1 MGKNLSSQNG
11 RIQFGTKWNISIDD
25 ETKENRDKIFR
36 HCFEWYAEQLKGEL
50 GWNYPPLSTP
60 NVTRNNI
67 PAKQRDT
74 TVRFGSKWTQVRL
87 TDNDNK

>member
-1 MGKNLSSQNG
+1 MGKNRSSQDG
-11 RIQFGTKWNISIDD
+11 RIQLVKWNISIDD

-67 PAKQRDT
+67 PAKQRYN
-74 TVRFGSKWTQVRL
+74 GSIRIKVDASAFDRQRQ
-87 TDNDNK
+87 